1 MKKRFSF
8 WALMLAVAL
17 ALSLVLTACGKKDDD
32 DKDDGGNTGGGG
44 TTSGGQ
50 IALVDASDLA
60 DKLFLMYTF
69 EDADVSGKISAIDPY
84 TGAAV
89 ESGATYG
96 TSAALVSTPGTNVGG
111 SKKAFDTAG
120 ALMLSNTFE
129 DTTFK
134 EMVDDGGYYVLNTS
148 ADEFT
153 GVSVSFWAYNYE
165 TYSGVASGSEAADW
179 SNVIDTT
186 DLSITW
192 GNISDKINNN
202 DGTYGATYPGNNAT
216 LGRAAYPTSMYQN
229 AQGGLTQAQI
239 TASPNSL
246 GNNGNGSDG
255 QPVNKWWAFNA
266 ISGTLLG
273 DAADDPADDTEAAQ
287 AMAEQYLQTWRY
299 VTIDIHYET
308 GISFY
313 ANGALAFQYTPEQLE
328 SYYVTGNKADWD
340 AMYQEILLGLMKNG
354 EGWST
359 FNLFNG
365 VSGIY
370 VDDLIIGQS
379 LTATEAEHL
388 YEDLASAATGT
399 TVDIDTS
406 ITSTM
411 QGSQEAQQE
420 AEEKAMQNALAQ
432 AQADVES
439 VSEQLLA
446 LKNPGEITVGGES
459 QQINTVMRADYDNN
473 DDNNPG
479 NDWWNWN
486 NNNTLKADR
495 TDTGFTFV
503 MTGYNI
509 SRDNANVY
517 EYGPS
522 LGIWYNNGNTAIRPD
537 MAIYSDNGLYPAGSY
552 SYKCYENGSEESTAN
567 GLPSNWENWRQ
578 LLICGKIKMSISYEE
593 ATHTFTIEWQISAVN
608 AGKTYTGRA
617 VNAETQAEVTMEYT
631 VPEIA
636 YRVVC
641 MATDTNV
648 DAFALMDSNFLHI
661 YGHHSA
667 FFVTEVTGGTLS

>member
-17 ALSLVLTACGKKDDD
+17 ALSLVLTACGKKDE
-32 DKDDGGNTGGGG
+32 DKDDGGNTDGGG

-60 DKLFLMYTF
+60 DKLFLMFTF
-69 EDADVSGKISAIDPY
+69 EDTDANGKITAVNPY
-84 TGAAV
+84 TGAAA

-96 TSAALVSTPGTNVGG
+96 TGATLVSTPGTNVGG

-120 ALMLSNTFE
+120 ALMLSNTFA

-134 EMVDDGGYYVLNTS
+134 EMEDDGSGYYVLNTS

-202 DGTYGATYPGNNAT
+202 DGTYGAIYPANNAT

-229 AQGGLTQAQI
+229 AQASLTQSQI
-239 TASPNSL
+239 TVSPNSL

-287 AMAEQYLQTWRY
+287 VMAQQYLQTWRY

-313 ANGALAFQYTPEQLE
+313 ANGALAFRYTPEQIE
-328 SYYVTGNKADWD
+328 SFYATADKANWD

-370 VDDLIIGQS
+370 VDDLIVGQS
-379 LTATEAEHL
+379 LSATEAEHL

-399 TVDIDTS
+399 TVDVDTS

-411 QGSQEAQQE
+411 EGSQEAQQE
-420 AEEKAMQNALAQ
+420 AEENANQAALAK
-432 AQADVES
+432 AQADVEA
-439 VSEQLLA
+439 VSEQLKA
-446 LKNPGEITVGGES
+446 LQAAGDITIGDSSETIS
-459 QQINTVMRADYDNN
+459 IVMRKDYDNTSGWWSWGQ
-473 DDNNPG
+473 NNLITG
-479 NDWWNWN
+479 
-486 NNNTLKADR
+486 AA
-495 TDTGFTFV
+495 TDTGFEFSV
-503 MTGYNI
+503 TGYQI
-509 SRDNANVY
+509 S
-517 EYGPS
+517 YGTQYYYGLT
-522 LGIWYNNGNTAIRPD
+522 LGIWDESGSGGTHNTAFRPD
-537 MAIYSDNGLYPAGSY
+537 AYIHSDDSYFGNGSY
-552 SYKCYENGSEESTAN
+552 TYSYYENGSDTAVS
-567 GLPSNWENWRQ
+567 LPTSWTAWSDA
-578 LLICGKIKMSISYEE
+578 LKCAKITMNLAYNSE
-593 ATHTFTIEWQISAVN
+593 THTFTVEWLISAVN
-608 AGKTYTGRA
+608 AGKTYTGTA
-617 VNAETQAEVTMEYT
+617 TNADTGATVTKDYT
-631 VPEIA
+631 VPEIT

-641 MATDTNV
+641 TATDVNV
-648 DAFALMDSNFLHI
+648 DGMALNGKAIRLYND
-661 YGHHSA
+661 HSA
-667 FFVTEVTGGTLS
+667 YFVTEVTKGTLS

>member
-17 ALSLVLTACGKKDDD
+17 ALSLVLTACGKKEDDNN
-32 DKDDGGNTGGGG
+32 DDGGNTGGGG

-69 EDADVSGKISAIDPY
+69 EDADVSGKISAVNPY

-96 TSAALVSTPGTNVGG
+96 TSAALVTTPGTNVGG

-120 ALMLSNTFE
+120 ALMLSNTFA

-134 EMVDDGGYYVLNTS
+134 EMEDDGSGYYVLNTS

-186 DLSITW
+186 NLSITW

-202 DGTYGATYPGNNAT
+202 DGTYGAIYPGNNAT

-313 ANGALAFQYTPEQLE
+313 ANGALAFRYTPEQLE
-328 SYYVTGNKADWD
+328 SFYVTGNKADWD

-399 TVDIDTS
+399 TVDVDTS

-439 VSEQLLA
+439 VSEQLKA
-446 LKNPGEITVGGES
+446 MQTAGDITVGDSSETIS
-459 QQINTVMRADYDNN
+459 IVMRKDYDNTSGWWSWGQ
-473 DDNNPG
+473 NNVVTG
-479 NDWWNWN
+479 
-486 NNNTLKADR
+486 AA
-495 TDTGFTFV
+495 TDTGFEFSV
-503 MTGYNI
+503 TGYQI
-509 SRDNANVY
+509 S
-517 EYGPS
+517 YGTQYYYGLT
-522 LGIWYNNGNTAIRPD
+522 LGIWDESGSGGTHNTAFRPD
-537 MAIYSDNGLYPAGSY
+537 AYIHSDDGYFGSGSY
-552 SYKCYENGSEESTAN
+552 TYQYYENGSDTAVN
-567 GLPSNWENWRQ
+567 LPTSWTAWSDA
-578 LLICGKIKMSISYEE
+578 LKCAKITMNLEYNSE
-593 ATHTFTIEWQISAVN
+593 THTFTVEWLISAVN
-608 AGKTYTGRA
+608 AGKTYTGTA
-617 VNAETQAEVTMEYT
+617 TNAETGATVTKEYT
-631 VPEIA
+631 VPEMSYQVI
-636 YRVVC
+636 C
-641 MATDTNV
+641 TATDVNV
-648 DAFALMDSNFLHI
+648 DGMALNGNSIRLYND
-661 YGHHSA
+661 HSA
-667 FFVTEVTGGTLS
+667 YFVTEVTKGSLS

>member
-32 DKDDGGNTGGGG
+32 NNDDGGNTGGGG

-69 EDADVSGKISAIDPY
+69 EDADVSGKISAVDPY

-96 TSAALVSTPGTNVGG
+96 TSAALVTTPGTNVGG
-111 SKKAFDTAG
+111 SKKAFNTAG
-120 ALMLSNTFE
+120 ALMLSNTFA

-134 EMVDDGGYYVLNTS
+134 EMEDDGNGYYVLNTS

-192 GNISDKINNN
+192 GNISDKINTN
-202 DGTYGATYPGNNAT
+202 DGTYGAIYPGNNAT

-313 ANGALAFQYTPEQLE
+313 ANGALAFRYTPKQLE
-328 SYYVTGNKADWD
+328 SFYVTGNKADWD

-354 EGWST
+354 EGWSS

-399 TVDIDTS
+399 TVDVDTS

-411 QGSQEAQQE
+411 EDPGKGE
-420 AEEKAMQNALAQ
+420 AEAE
-432 AQADVES
+432 
-439 VSEQLLA
+439 A
-446 LKNPGEITVGGES
+446 LKKAAQMHEDAEAAVFTALENLKQTGEFTGPALGDTE
-459 QQINTVMRADYDNN
+459 NTVFSANVISVLRENYDNK
-473 DDNNPG
+473 NNWAWAKGTVVNP
-479 NDWWNWN
+479 
-486 NNNTLKADR
+486 TE
-495 TDTGFTFV
+495 TETGFTFSV
-503 MTGYNI
+503 TGYSIANSTNGSADQYYYLLSYGLI
-509 SRDNANVY
+509 KNNANLACFKPDAQNWGTGIENPVY
-517 EYGPS
+517 NY
-522 LGIWYNNGNTAIRPD
+522 
-537 MAIYSDNGLYPAGSY
+537 
-552 SYKCYENGSEESTAN
+552 YENGSDT
-567 GLPSNWENWRQ
+567 PTSNHYPTEWTVWSDTLSVCKVKLTVEYVRETKSVTVTWD
-578 LLICGKIKMSISYEE
+578 LYE
-593 ATHTFTIEWQISAVN
+593 VD
-608 AGKTYTGRA
+608 AGMTYTA
-617 VNAETQAEVTMEYT
+617 TQDYEGGTASASYT
-631 VPEIA
+631 VPEQT
-636 YRVVC
+636 YKVVQT
-641 MATDTNV
+641 ATVAED
-648 DAFALMDSNFLHI
+648 LMGGEIIMRLFND
-661 YGHHSA
+661 HSA
-667 FFVTEVTGGTLS
+667 FFMTEVTGGTLS

>member
-32 DKDDGGNTGGGG
+32 NNDDGGNTGGGG

-69 EDADVSGKISAIDPY
+69 EDADVSGKISAVDPY

-96 TSAALVSTPGTNVGG
+96 TSAALVTTPGTNVGG
-111 SKKAFDTAG
+111 SKKAFNTAG
-120 ALMLSNTFE
+120 ALMLSNTFA

-134 EMVDDGGYYVLNTS
+134 EMEDDGSGYYVLNTS
-148 ADEFT
+148 ADEFA

-202 DGTYGATYPGNNAT
+202 DGKYGAIYPGNNAT

-229 AQGGLTQAQI
+229 AQGSLTQAQI

-313 ANGALAFQYTPEQLE
+313 ANGALAFRYTPEQLE
-328 SYYVTGNKADWD
+328 SFYVTGNKADWD

-399 TVDIDTS
+399 TVDVDTS

-411 QGSQEAQQE
+411 EDPGLADAKDKWV
-420 AEEKAMQNALAQ
+420 AEQSTYAKVTEGRENFLKNYQTLT
-432 AQADVES
+432 ADKLDSTGAFSYADGTANFPGGDSANFYTVENGANGYTLTFKGYQVSS
-439 VSEQLLA
+439 VSENDVINNTNELFYYNFQTA
-446 LKNPGEITVGGES
+446 LWDGANNNAYLMSTDLRAYYWKNGASIKGDGDHSWTQFVGEDSITDLSRYCWVETELSWDGES
-459 QQINTVMRADYDNN
+459 DSV
-473 DDNNPG
+473 
-479 NDWWNWN
+479 
-486 NNNTLKADR
+486 TLKQYIYRGFYADVMNFA
-495 TDTGFTFV
+495 DTYTVHDYEGYDFEVTKADALYGTNTFTFTKE
-503 MTGYNI
+503 MLG
-509 SRDNANVY
+509 NADLSKLSV
-517 EYGPS
+517 
-522 LGIWYNNGNTAIRPD
+522 RF
-537 MAIYSDNGLYPAGSY
+537 YSAAGQS
-552 SYKCYENGSEESTAN
+552 CFFLMEVLDST
-567 GLPSNWENWRQ
+567 
-578 LLICGKIKMSISYEE
+578 K
-593 ATHTFTIEWQISAVN
+593 
-608 AGKTYTGRA
+608 
-617 VNAETQAEVTMEYT
+617 AEV
-631 VPEIA
+631 
-636 YRVVC
+636 
-641 MATDTNV
+641 
-648 DAFALMDSNFLHI
+648 
-661 YGHHSA
+661 
-667 FFVTEVTGGTLS
+667 

>member
-17 ALSLVLTACGKKDDD
+17 ALSLVLTACGKKEDDNN
-32 DKDDGGNTGGGG
+32 DDGGNTGGGG

-69 EDADVSGKISAIDPY
+69 EDADVSGKISAVNPY

-96 TSAALVSTPGTNVGG
+96 TSAALVTTPGTNVGG

-134 EMVDDGGYYVLNTS
+134 EMEDDGSGYYVLNTS

-192 GNISDKINNN
+192 GNISDKINNS
-202 DGTYGATYPGNNAT
+202 DGTYGAIYPGNNAT

-229 AQGGLTQAQI
+229 AQGSLTQAQI

-273 DAADDPADDTEAAQ
+273 DAADDPADDTDAAQ

-313 ANGALAFQYTPEQLE
+313 ANGALAFRYTPEQLE
-328 SYYVTGNKADWD
+328 SFYVTGNKADWD
-340 AMYQEILLGLMKNG
+340 TMYQEILLGLMKNG

-365 VSGIY
+365 ISGIY

-399 TVDIDTS
+399 TVDVDTS

-439 VSEQLLA
+439 VSEQLKA
-446 LKNPGEITVGGES
+446 MQTAGDITVGDSSETIS
-459 QQINTVMRADYDNN
+459 IVMRKDYDNTN
-473 DDNNPG
+473 GWWSWGQNNVVTG
-479 NDWWNWN
+479 
-486 NNNTLKADR
+486 AA
-495 TDTGFTFV
+495 TDTGFEFSV
-503 MTGYNI
+503 TGYQI
-509 SRDNANVY
+509 S
-517 EYGPS
+517 YGTQYYYGLT
-522 LGIWYNNGNTAIRPD
+522 LGIWDESGSGGTHNTAFRPD
-537 MAIYSDNGLYPAGSY
+537 AYIHSDDGYFGSGSY
-552 SYKCYENGSEESTAN
+552 TYQYYENGSDTAVN
-567 GLPSNWENWRQ
+567 LPTSWTAWSDA
-578 LLICGKIKMSISYEE
+578 LKCAKITMNLEYNSE
-593 ATHTFTIEWQISAVN
+593 THTFTVEWLISAVN
-608 AGKTYTGRA
+608 AGKTYTGTA
-617 VNAETQAEVTMEYT
+617 TNAETGATVTKEYT
-631 VPEIA
+631 VPEMSYQVI
-636 YRVVC
+636 C
-641 MATDTNV
+641 TATDVNV
-648 DAFALMDSNFLHI
+648 DGMALNGNSIRLYND
-661 YGHHSA
+661 HSA
-667 FFVTEVTGGTLS
+667 YFVTEVTKGSLS